1 MKINK
6 IFGHR
11 VIFLI
16 FSIHLLIFMSCTRCV
31 LPGSD
36 SSHDKI
42 IVMSYNA
49 QNIFDDSDNG
59 SEYPEFD
66 PSTSDWGTGE
76 YNTRLSNLAEV
87 IRRSC
92 SDGPDVIALQE
103 IENQRVVEDLI
114 EYYLKGMEYNY
125 IAVTDTPDSAIQLG
139 ILSRFK
145 LDDIIVHQIFMDG
158 KIIGRPILEAFVQT
172 DKSGFYI
179 FNNHWKSKLGGSEET
194 EISRIEAAR
203 LLSRRISELKV
214 KDENAEII
222 ALGDFNENWDESRRI
237 NSEYDT
243 ALIPLEDFFIGNS
256 IGTICIAAVKTD
268 FQLEKDLDRIILFS
282 PWRSYLERAGSYE
295 YNNVWDTIDNT
306 MLTSSLFDD
315 NNLEYKS
322 FRVMS
327 NDFLLT
333 SQGYPNKWKTNT
345 GYGYSDHLP
354 VLLYLEILNN

>member
-1 MKINK
+1 
-6 IFGHR
+6 

-16 FSIHLLIFMSCTRCV
+16 MSIHLLIIMSCTRCV

-36 SSHDKI
+36 SPQDKI
-42 IVMSYNA
+42 ILMSYNV

-66 PSTSDWGTGE
+66 PSTGDWGTGE
-76 YNTRLSNLAEV
+76 YNTRLANLAEV

-92 SDGPDVIALQE
+92 SGGPDVITLQE
-103 IENQRVVEDLI
+103 IENRRVVEDLI
-114 EYYLKGMEYNY
+114 KSYLKGMGYNY

-139 ILSRFK
+139 ILSRFE
-145 LDDIIVHQIFMDG
+145 LANVIVHQIFMDG
-158 KIIGRPILEAFVQT
+158 KIIGRPILEATVRT
-172 DKSGFYI
+172 SESSFYI
-179 FNNHWKSKLGGSEET
+179 LNNHWKSKLGGSEKT

-203 LLSRRISELKV
+203 LLSRRISELKLED
-214 KDENAEII
+214 KNAEII

-237 NSEYDT
+237 NSEYNT
-243 ALIPLEDFFIGNS
+243 ALLPLEDYLAGNS
-256 IGTICIAAVKTD
+256 IGTICIAAEKTD
-268 FQLEKDLDRIILFS
+268 FQSEKDLDNIIVFS
-282 PWRSYLERAGSYE
+282 PWCTYTDANGSYE
-295 YNNVWDTIDNT
+295 YNNVWDTIDNV

-315 NNLEYKS
+315 NNFEYKS

-333 SQGYPNKWKTNT
+333 SRGYPNKWKTDT

-354 VLLYLEILNN
+354 ILLYLENANN